1 MTLESREQSPRL
13 GASTRTAELDP
24 LSSPGASGKLGGG
37 TRAGEL
43 SSAPSSEQAAAT
55 QAHGGDA
62 ALDLGDPTLL
72 GGAAPG
78 TLVAGIL
85 PEDPLDL
92 VQRYLRNGVNALA
105 DYLVSRVL
113 QGITSTVSQA
123 LQEAYNNVAGFPD
136 ALMGALER
144 SMGLRHLTSSEEGAS
159 RAVHGPSLIN
169 YSAVRVIPASY
180 FTKLSQMR
188 AFVTANVIHYPN
200 DAVHL
205 DTCCHELTH
214 VAQYQAIGL
223 IYIPEAIHAQHT
235 GGYTYG
241 NLATARQQ
249 GKTYRDFNRE
259 QQAQIAGDFYRVSVQ
274 SQAPSSSGSGSLAD
288 YTHFI
293 TQMRSGGYW

>member
-13 GASTRTAELDP
+13 GASTRAAELAP
-24 LSSPGASGKLGGG
+24 LSSPGAGGKL
-37 TRAGEL
+37 
-43 SSAPSSEQAAAT
+43 
-55 QAHGGDA
+55 
-62 ALDLGDPTLL
+62 
-72 GGAAPG
+72 
-78 TLVAGIL
+78 
-85 PEDPLDL
+85 
-92 VQRYLRNGVNALA
+92 
-105 DYLVSRVL
+105 
-113 QGITSTVSQA
+113 
-123 LQEAYNNVAGFPD
+123 
-136 ALMGALER
+136 
-144 SMGLRHLTSSEEGAS
+144 
-159 RAVHGPSLIN
+159 
-169 YSAVRVIPASY
+169 
-180 FTKLSQMR
+180 
-188 AFVTANVIHYPN
+188 YPN

>member
-1 MTLESREQSPRL
+1 LPR
-13 GASTRTAELDP
+13 T
-24 LSSPGASGKLGGG
+24 
-37 TRAGEL
+37 
-43 SSAPSSEQAAAT
+43 
-55 QAHGGDA
+55 
-62 ALDLGDPTLL
+62 
-72 GGAAPG
+72 
-78 TLVAGIL
+78 
-85 PEDPLDL
+85 
-92 VQRYLRNGVNALA
+92 
-105 DYLVSRVL
+105 
-113 QGITSTVSQA
+113 
-123 LQEAYNNVAGFPD
+123 VAGFPG

-144 SMGLRHLTSSEEGAS
+144 SMGLRHLTGSEESAS
-159 RAVHGPSLIN
+159 RAVHGSSLIN

-259 QQAQIAGDFYRVSVQ
+259 QQAQIAGDFYRVSVMG
-274 SQAPSSSGSGSLAD
+274 QAPSSSGSGGVAD

-293 TQMRSGGYW
+293 TQMRSGSYW